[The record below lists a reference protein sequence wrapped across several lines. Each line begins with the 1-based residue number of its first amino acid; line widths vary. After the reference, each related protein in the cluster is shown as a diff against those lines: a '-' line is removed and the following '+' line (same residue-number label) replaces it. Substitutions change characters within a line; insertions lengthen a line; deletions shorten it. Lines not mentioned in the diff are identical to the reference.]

1 MIYTVTFNP
10 SVDYVMHT
18 AAIETG
24 IVNRSDGEEMYFGG
38 KGINVS
44 VVLNELGLRSKAL
57 GFVAGFTGNAIETG
71 IQQMGIETDFVH
83 LKTGFSRI
91 NIKIKSSDE
100 TEINAQ
106 GPFID
111 SEAVQELFQKLDSL
125 NDGDTIV
132 LAGSIPKSI
141 PENIYEKILEFLSG
155 RKIRSVVDAEK
166 NLLKNTLKYRP
177 FLIKP
182 NELELG
188 QIFGKR
194 IETEEDIIE
203 SALKLQDMGALN
215 VLVSMGSNGAILVDE
230 NKKVHKVLPHSGEVK
245 NSVGAGDSMIA
256 GFLTGLE
263 KDSYEYA
270 LRMGN
275 AAGAATAFSGGLAK
289 KDKILSLLNEK

>member
-132 LAGSIPKSI
+132 LAGSIPRSI

>member
-10 SVDYVMHT
+10 SVDYVMHA

-71 IQQMGIETDFVH
+71 IQQLGIETDFVH
-83 LKTGFSRI
+83 LKEGLSRI
-91 NIKIKSSDE
+91 NVKIKSEDE

-111 SEAVQELFQKLDSL
+111 SEAVQELFQKLEAL
-125 NDGDTIV
+125 KDGDTIV

-155 RKIRSVVDAEK
+155 RKIRAVVDAEK
-166 NLLKNTLKYRP
+166 KLLKNTLKYRP

-188 QIFGKR
+188 QLFGKK
-194 IETEEDIIE
+194 IETEEEIIE

-215 VLVSMGSNGAILVDE
+215 VLVSMGSKGAILVDE
-230 NKKVHKVLPHSGEVK
+230 NKNVHNALPYSGKVK

-263 KDSYEYA
+263 RNGYEYA

-275 AAGAATAFSGGLAK
+275 AAGAATAFSDGLAQ